1 MTQKTISAESAR
13 KSASWFDIGNIVAIA
28 IPVLIPLWFGGS
40 MLLYAMMRHHPN
52 PRVGHYT
59 QWAAYRFYGLIGAII
74 PIATFFTQGV
84 KPYLIVWV
92 IAALILI
99 PWSVYNLWRIRQ
111 DDWHDTVYDAPTT
124 TLEDS
129 H

>member
-1 MTQKTISAESAR
+1 MAQKTISAESAR
-13 KSASWFDIGNIVAIA
+13 KSAGWFDLGNIVAIA
-28 IPVLIPLWFGGS
+28 VPVLIPLWFAAS

-74 PIATFFTQGV
+74 PVATFFTQGL
-84 KPYLIVWV
+84 KPYLVIWA
-92 IAALILI
+92 IAAAIMI
-99 PWSVYNLWRIRQ
+99 PWSIHSLWRIRR
-111 DDWHDTVYDAPTT
+111 DDWQDTDYDAIRS
-124 TLEDS
+124 LGDS